1 MQTKYTKVYTI
12 MKAAVTYLL
21 MLQKYMGSMQKSPEI
36 KDCAL
41 CIGNISND
49 FKINNMKKLGFEGI
63 VKFFLLILILLILT
77 ISQISINIWWKEH
90 GIK

>member
-21 MLQKYMGSMQKSPEI
+21 MLQKYMGSMQKTPEI

-41 CIGNISND
+41 CIGNIS
-49 FKINNMKKLGFEGI
+49 KILKLI
-63 VKFFLLILILLILT
+63 
-77 ISQISINIWWKEH
+77 IWKN
-90 GIK
+90 